1 MYSRCRDVLV
11 HPRANFL
18 LLLQAVK
25 YLEGLCFH
33 PPCNHP
39 PSEFAF
45 ARFAVAGLV
54 SLPLIWGQKKEVIQ
68 AGFECGAWITLGY
81 VTQSMALAT
90 ISAGKCAFI
99 CSLTVVSVPIMALL
113 LYGRPITKANV
124 VAALIALSG
133 VSVLEGMIDFNH
145 LLGVAPAFA
154 ETASTATSALA
165 SSSMETATSSLAVSK
180 GDLLALG
187 QPLGY
192 GFAFLRIEHYQEK
205 FKDVP
210 NRVLT
215 IAGAQC
221 VMVGILSLLWV
232 LYDYNGVLPNFGYL
246 IEGHRIATILWT
258 GIVTTVF
265 AIFLEGIALQ
275 TATATDAAI
284 AFSSE
289 PVWAS
294 IFGFLLL
301 GEKLGLNSYIGGA
314 IILGA
319 CLVGAI
325 SDLQAENASKSE
337 Q

>member
-1 MYSRCRDVLV
+1 MDY
-11 HPRANFL
+11 
-18 LLLQAVK
+18 QAVK

-54 SLPLIWGQKKEVIQ
+54 SLPLIWGQKKEVVQ

-113 LYGRPITKANV
+113 LYGRPITKANLI
-124 VAALIALSG
+124 AAVIALSG
-133 VSVLEGMIDFNH
+133 VSVLEGMIDFNQ
-145 LLGVAPAFA
+145 LFGVAPAFA
-154 ETASTATSALA
+154 ETTSALA
-165 SSSMETATSSLAVSK
+165 SSSMETAAGSIAIGK

-215 IAGAQC
+215 IAAAQC

-232 LYDYNGVLPNFGYL
+232 LYDYNGVLPNFGYM

-275 TATATDAAI
+275 TASATDAAI

-294 IFGFLLL
+294 LFGFLLL
-301 GEKLGLNSYIGGA
+301 GEKLGMNSYIGGS
-314 IILGA
+314 IIFGA

-325 SDLQAENASKSE
+325 SDLQAENAVKSE
-337 Q
+337 DTSS